1 MDEFDQSILYACME
15 ISQLNPFDKLI
26 YTNKKR
32 KGKQNKINAGE
43 DIKKKTEKR
52 LINKVVNKK
61 RDVTTTPPKCKGS

>member
-32 KGKQNKINAGE
+32 KGKH
-43 DIKKKTEKR
+43 
-52 LINKVVNKK
+52 
-61 RDVTTTPPKCKGS
+61 S